1 MWSRNTTRSTSGM
14 LSLHNMKITV
24 EIDGKAAAIE
34 VEFTP
39 DDGRFERHW
48 QEVGA
53 AIQHAFR
60 KMENKQKPP
69 ATPEIFP

>member
-1 MWSRNTTRSTSGM
+1 M
-14 LSLHNMKITV
+14 LSLPNMKITV

-39 DDGRFERHW
+39 DDARFEKHW

-60 KMENKQKPP
+60 KMANEQKPP
-69 ATPEIFP
+69 VKPVLP